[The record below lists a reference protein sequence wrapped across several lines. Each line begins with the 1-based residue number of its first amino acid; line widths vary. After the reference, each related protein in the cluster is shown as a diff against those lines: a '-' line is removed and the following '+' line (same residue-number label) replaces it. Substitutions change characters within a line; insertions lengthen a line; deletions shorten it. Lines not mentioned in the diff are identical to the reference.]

1 LQPPHMGFG
10 GVDFELLFL
19 YFGKRCLFSRN
30 KVVHVGKRS
39 LHLVEIALYLL
50 KRAPVAC
57 VSTLY
62 FQRTREREREREEDI
77 EREGN
82 RNSKR

>member
-39 LHLVEIALYLL
+39 LQLVEIALYLL